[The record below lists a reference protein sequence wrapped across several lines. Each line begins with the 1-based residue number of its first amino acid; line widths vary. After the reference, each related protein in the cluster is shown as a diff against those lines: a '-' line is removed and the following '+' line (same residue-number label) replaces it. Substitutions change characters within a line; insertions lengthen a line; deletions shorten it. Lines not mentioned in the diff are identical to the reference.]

1 MARLLAA
8 AGEEALWHQPEAPPP
23 ASPGTTGPAADTNGP
38 LPAADPVEEALR
50 PVHIAEPEPEPE
62 PEGPATLEA
71 LAARFGPGSA
81 AGPGPGAS
89 AGSGSGSGAPAGAGR
104 QARSSRDRSREA
116 REKQA
121 AILER
126 LRQGAPDPS

>member
-1 MARLLAA
+1 M
-8 AGEEALWHQPEAPPP
+8 
-23 ASPGTTGPAADTNGP
+23 
-38 LPAADPVEEALR
+38 
-50 PVHIAEPEPEPE
+50 HIAEPEPEPE

-81 AGPGPGAS
+81 AGPALEPAPGA
-89 AGSGSGSGAPAGAGR
+89 GGR
-104 QARSSRDRSREA
+104 PGRGGTPGPSSRDRSREA

-126 LRQGAPDPS
+126 LRQGGPGPS

>member
-1 MARLLAA
+1 MAP
-8 AGEEALWHQPEAPPP
+8 AGGPAPGATGGHRAGGRPTARSPPP
-23 ASPGTTGPAADTNGP
+23 DPA
-38 LPAADPVEEALR
+38 EEALR
-50 PVHIAEPEPEPE
+50 PVHVAEPEPEPE

-81 AGPGPGAS
+81 AGSRRLPGAGPS
-89 AGSGSGSGAPAGAGR
+89 AG
-104 QARSSRDRSREA
+104 ARSKRDRSREA
-116 REKQA
+116 RERQA